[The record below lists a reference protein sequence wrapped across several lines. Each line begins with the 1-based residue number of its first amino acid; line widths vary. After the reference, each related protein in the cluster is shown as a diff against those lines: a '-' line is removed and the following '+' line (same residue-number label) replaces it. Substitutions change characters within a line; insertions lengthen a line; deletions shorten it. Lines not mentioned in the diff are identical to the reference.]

1 VNGRVAGVLIAQV
14 ERVDDPMNQ
23 GRIFVSFPTFSGSLE
38 STWASVATPMAGNDR
53 GFRFTPVV
61 GDECLVAF
69 DRSSADNPYVI
80 GFLHNGVDAPP
91 ALGVDQRMIC
101 SVNGH
106 LILFEDVA
114 PESGKLGRLVIR
126 DAIGNT
132 IELDNDCMFIRGVGQ
147 LHIQA
152 PIVNINGRSVMAG
165 PGTI

>member
-1 VNGRVAGVLIAQV
+1 MNGQVAGVLIAQV

-23 GRIFVSFPTFSGSLE
+23 GRIFVSFPTFSGSLD
-38 STWASVATPMAGNDR
+38 SSWASVSSPMAGNDR

-69 DRSSADNPYVI
+69 DRSSADSPFVI

-91 ALGVDQRMIC
+91 ALDVGQRMIC

-106 LILFEDVA
+106 LVLFEDA
-114 PESGKLGRLVIR
+114 DPASGKLGRLVIR

-132 IELDNDCMFIRGVGQ
+132 IEMNNDCMFIRGAGQ
-147 LHIQA
+147 LQIQA
-152 PIVNINGRSVMAG
+152 PIVTINGRPVMPGA
-165 PGTI
+165 GTI